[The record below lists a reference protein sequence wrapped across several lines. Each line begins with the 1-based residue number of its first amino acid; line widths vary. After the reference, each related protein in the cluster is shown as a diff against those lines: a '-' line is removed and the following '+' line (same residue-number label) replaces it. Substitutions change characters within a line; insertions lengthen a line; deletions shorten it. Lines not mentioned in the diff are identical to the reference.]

1 MLKFINLAI
10 AAVLSLGVAQADDH
24 NSYFAVG
31 YKTMELNDLDVTGT
45 QLTLGTQVAENTLVE
60 LNLVTF
66 ADVDIFDITSTDVS
80 LLYYPMGNG
89 AFGRLGYSEGDI
101 TALGTSV
108 DDGTVI
114 WGAGYDI
121 PVGESG
127 AVRFEYTSA
136 EYSLGDGDIDVDG
149 FTISAGVR
157 F

>member
-1 MLKFINLAI
+1 MKFINLAI

-31 YKTMELNDLDVTGT
+31 YKTMELDDIDHTGT

-60 LNLVTF
+60 LNLVTLGVF
-66 ADVDIFDITSTDVS
+66 AFVDITSTDVS
-80 LLYYPMGNG
+80 LLYYPTGNG
-89 AFGRLGYSEGDI
+89 VFGRLGYSEGDFN
-101 TALGTSV
+101 TFNV

-136 EYSLGDGDIDVDG
+136 EYSSGDDDDIDVDG

>member
-1 MLKFINLAI
+1 MMKFINLAI
-10 AAVLSLGVAQADDH
+10 AAVLSLSVAQADDH

-31 YKTMELNDLDVTGT
+31 YKMMELDDVDVTGT
-45 QLTLGTQVAENTLVE
+45 QLTIGTQVAENTLVE

-66 ADVDIFDITSTDVS
+66 ADFEIIDITSTDVS

-89 AFGRLGYSEGDI
+89 VFGRLGYSEGDI
-101 TALGTSV
+101 SAFGDSV

-114 WGAGYDI
+114 YGVGYDI
-121 PVGESG
+121 PVGERG
-127 AVRFEYTSA
+127 ALRFEYTSA
-136 EYSLGDGDIDVDG
+136 EYSADGDDLDVDG